1 MAKKKKEPELSEPV
15 AEFADMD
22 PMDPMDPPQ
31 YEEPVPARKKSSTK
45 RTKAKPAKRMNFD
58 RYARSKGFRT
68 THIPGMKAFAKN
80 PNMLRTLEAW
90 DAFFKDY

>member
-1 MAKKKKEPELSEPV
+1 MAKKKKDLELSEPI
-15 AEFADMD
+15 AEFAEM
-22 PMDPMDPPQ
+22 PASV
-31 YEEPVPARKKSSTK
+31 PVPAK
-45 RTKAKPAKRMNFD
+45 RTKKSVVRANVKPAKRMNFD